1 MSFALA
7 VSDVATEQSDRMTWA
22 EMCRAYPDEWVV
34 LTDIAWVDESA
45 FEFSSAIVVGHFAM
59 RRTASPKVKAAFAQ
73 YPNVFAFHTGETEER
88 TVRLR
93 AI

>member
-7 VSDVATEQSDRMTWA
+7 TTDETTDLRMSWD
-22 EMCRAYPDEWVV
+22 EMCLRYPDEWVV
-34 LTDIAWVDESA
+34 LTDIAWVDEGA
-45 FEFSSAIVVGHFAM
+45 FELTSAIVVGHFRM
-59 RRTASPKVKAAFAQ
+59 RRDASPKVKAAFAQ
-73 YPNVFAFHTGETEER
+73 YPNVSAFFTGETEEP